1 MPTSLPLLTTRLR
14 QHAAEDES
22 CLARQWRLLKLMIFS
37 PKGFTIKELVALSG
51 VSEKTV
57 RRDLIFLKEVGFD
70 VSETVED
77 FGRKLWRVRR
87 LPEMSGARG
96 TTREKYGL
104 IRDSL
109 RDLEDVAR
117 LLDDAPL
124 AESLKRLRDW
134 VEIKSQPRTL
144 KPR

>member
-1 MPTSLPLLTTRLR
+1 MPVELFIKKPVQNTM
-14 QHAAEDES
+14 QAA
-22 CLARQWRLLKLMIFS
+22 LALERHYS
-37 PKGFTIKELVALSG
+37 VTEVAEIWAL
-51 VSEKTV
+51 SEKTV
-57 RRDLIFLKEVGFD
+57 RRDLIFLKGVGFD

-96 TTREKYGL
+96 TTREKYSL